1 MINDNE
7 KLDGSSTKCCKK
19 SILRLIRLLSKE
31 GLVKMF
37 RTTVIQD
44 GVSKKVCMHQGLF
57 YMVVSF
63 VSEMAIV
70 GRDALKDCTRNVS
83 KIFNVVVQLY
93 HLQYNYRF

>member
-1 MINDNE
+1 MINDDE

-44 GVSKKVCMHQGLF
+44 GVSKKVCMHQELF
-57 YMVVSF
+57 YMVVGF
-63 VSEMAIV
+63 FKCF
-70 GRDALKDCTRNVS
+70 LKWGMC
-83 KIFNVVVQLY
+83 
-93 HLQYNYRF
+93 